1 MWRGM
6 TITSPITFCEKNIP
20 RLEEKGTFS
29 YQMKQPD
36 IFAWLDQMDHRD
48 KTSEHKGVVNRVRS
62 KDDLIFSS
70 RLYRNSFRF
79 VRWVMISIS
88 HFIY

>member
-1 MWRGM
+1 
-6 TITSPITFCEKNIP
+6 
-20 RLEEKGTFS
+20 
-29 YQMKQPD
+29 
-36 IFAWLDQMDHRD
+36 MDHRD

-79 VRWVMISIS
+79 VRWV
-88 HFIY
+88 